1 MFFTVLESPQ
11 LFEKTI
17 NVRWL
22 LSTVYTFIFL
32 KFLKMNI
39 YVGNLSW
46 NLKDQDLSNL
56 FASHGEVV
64 SAKIVLDKFTN
75 RSKGFGFVEMAN
87 DDQAQ
92 AAITALNGSEVDGR
106 NIVVNESR
114 PKPEGGGAGGG
125 GGFKKRSF
133 GSGGGGGGYNK
144 GGSGGGGGYKK
155 GGDSG
160 GYRDRGGYNNDY

>member
-1 MFFTVLESPQ
+1 
-11 LFEKTI
+11 
-17 NVRWL
+17 
-22 LSTVYTFIFL
+22 
-32 KFLKMNI
+32 MNI

-64 SAKIVLDKFTN
+64 SAKIVTDKFTN

-114 PKPEGGGAGGG
+114 PKPEGGSGGG

-133 GSGGGGGGYNK
+133 GGG
-144 GGSGGGGGYKK
+144 GGGGGYKK
-155 GGDSG
+155 GGSGGGGYNKGGNGGGGG
-160 GYRDRGGYNNDY
+160 GYRDRGGYNSDY